1 MNDFPAPDTFSTL
14 AIARDA
20 YAKLLAAYFE
30 RTGAIEQLEG
40 DLKAANELIDE
51 NGASLTKSQ
60 NDLKA
65 RSDKLEQSQRDLT
78 TAKQTIKS
86 LEEKVEALESEAQ
99 SAEAKA
105 AEICASVG
113 VDPVQIKPE
122 GESEPQDLMEQF
134 QAIKDPGQRTAFFRK
149 HKDQLI
155 SRQ

>member
-1 MNDFPAPDTFSTL
+1 MKDFPAPESLSTL
-14 AIARDA
+14 ALARET
-20 YAKLLAAYFE
+20 YGKLLAAYHE
-30 RTGAIEQLEG
+30 RDGDRQKLEG
-40 DLKAANELIDE
+40 DLQAANELIDE

-60 NDLKA
+60 NDLKV

-78 TAKQTIKS
+78 TTKQTIKS
-86 LEEKVEALESEAQ
+86 LEEKIEALESEAQ